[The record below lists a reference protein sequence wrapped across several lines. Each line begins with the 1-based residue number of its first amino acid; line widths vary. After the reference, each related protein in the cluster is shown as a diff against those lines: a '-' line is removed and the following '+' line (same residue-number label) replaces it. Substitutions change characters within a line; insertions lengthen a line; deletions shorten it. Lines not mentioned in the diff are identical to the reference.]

1 MIEIKTSSIKDAG
14 KGVFATENIE
24 IGNIITEY
32 VGKKISSEEFD
43 KQYKENDVEMNYY
56 TINYN
61 DKLKIVGDMNSQDI
75 KKCGQLINDAGTLKD
90 PNKLDIDNAKEY
102 ILTAKKTNCEFIK
115 SSLNDGLFIISTRD
129 IKKGEE
135 LFVHYGY
142 SYWFKPDNFD
152 FSKDSELLD
161 FINNM
166 DDKYVDKLNKHLENL

>member
-1 MIEIKTSSIKDAG
+1 MIEIKESNIKGAG
-14 KGVFATENIE
+14 IGIFATEDIDK
-24 IGNIITEY
+24 GNIITEY
-32 VGKKISSEEFD
+32 SGKIISTEEFD

-56 TINYN
+56 TIKYS
-61 DKLKIVGDMNSQDI
+61 DKVKIVGDMNSQDI
-75 KKCGQLINDAGTLKD
+75 KKCGQLLNDAGTLKD

-115 SSLNDGLFIISTRD
+115 SILNDGLFIISTID

-142 SYWFKPDNFD
+142 SYWFKPNNFD
-152 FSKDSELLD
+152 FLKHSELLD

-166 DDKYVDKLNKHLENL
+166 DDKYVNKLNKHLENL